1 VASQNLAKI
10 EAGLSPQVLENTE
23 AVLAFDAFRIASNKR
38 LVALERELTRMQRAD
53 VGAPQSAAPINVD

>member
-1 VASQNLAKI
+1 
-10 EAGLSPQVLENTE
+10 VLENTE